1 MCNGIK
7 FYHSFVTQREGNI
20 PPKVEEKEQGDTGKE
35 KRDDDNELL
44 SRVQELES
52 ELKKSEENRF
62 RDTVALQNKLKAS
75 RDEVDRVH
83 QEMTSLKESLLQV
96 RKMIDL

>member
-1 MCNGIK
+1 MISNCI
-7 FYHSFVTQREGNI
+7 HLFVAQDDGSL
-20 PPKVEEKEQGDTGKE
+20 PPKVDDEEPGDKGKE
-35 KRDDDNELL
+35 ERDDDNDLL

-62 RDTVALQNKLKAS
+62 HDAVALQNKLKAS
-75 RDEVDRVH
+75 QEEVKHVR
-83 QEMTSLKESLLQV
+83 QEMTSLKARLLQV